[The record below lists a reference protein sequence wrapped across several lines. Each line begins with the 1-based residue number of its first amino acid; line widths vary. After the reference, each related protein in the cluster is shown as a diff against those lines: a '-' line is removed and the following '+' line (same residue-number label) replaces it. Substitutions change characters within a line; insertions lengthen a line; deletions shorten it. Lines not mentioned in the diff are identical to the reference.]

1 MPCKHLERLV
11 YGSQEWKFT
20 LTTIDKVHR
29 PVIVDTDLSFDD
41 YIALLYLLQHPAIDV
56 RAVTVVNGVA
66 HVGPGVGNAD
76 RLLALVGRRDIPV
89 AGGPDGALS
98 GQRAFP
104 GGWRNIMDYGIRLLL
119 PWVSTPVPALSAS
132 ELICQQCL
140 ASDKPVTF
148 VALGPLTNLALALR
162 AEPNLARQI
171 ETIYISG
178 GAFNVPGLIH
188 SDLPDNPNRVAEWNF
203 YLDAEAADQVFKSG
217 IPIALVPL
225 DVTHVTGPQPLVF
238 SREAVKRLRDSARSP
253 ASRLMARLIHFWQ
266 MSATQYP
273 ATPLWDAAV
282 AALVVDPAI
291 GTDWRDLAIRVELE
305 PEAVAGQTVIEAGKP
320 ANARVCLGGNQGAFE
335 AAYLSIARGAE

>member
-1 MPCKHLERLV
+1 M
-11 YGSQEWKFT
+11 
-20 LTTIDKVHR
+20 TTVDKVRR

-41 YIALLYLLQHPAIDV
+41 YVALLYLLQHPAIDV
-56 RAVTVVNGVA
+56 RAVTIVNGVA
-66 HVGPGVGNAD
+66 HVGLGVGNAG

-89 AGGPDGALS
+89 GGGPDGALS

-119 PWVSTPVPALSAS
+119 PWVSTPAPALSAP

-140 ASDKPVTF
+140 ASDKPVAF

-171 ETIYISG
+171 DTIYISG
-178 GAFNVPGLIH
+178 GAFNVPGSIH
-188 SDLPDNPNRVAEWNF
+188 SDLSDNPNRVAEWNL

-217 IPIALVPL
+217 IPIVLVPL

-238 SREAVKRLRDSARSP
+238 SRDGVKRMRDSARGP
-253 ASRLMARLIHFWQ
+253 ASRLMARLIRWWQ

-273 ATPLWDAAV
+273 SIPVWDAAV
-282 AALVVDPAI
+282 AALVVDPTI
-291 GTDWRDLAIRVELE
+291 GTDWRDLAIRVEIE
-305 PEAVAGQTVIEAGKP
+305 PEAVAGQTIIDGGKP
-320 ANARVCLGGNQGAFE
+320 ANARVCFGGDQGAFE
-335 AAYLSIARGAE
+335 AAYLSIVRGASVRVTQG